1 MRKTLL
7 ITAGTICVVL
17 GTLGVFVPVL
27 PTTPFLLLA
36 AACYA
41 RSSHR
46 FYQWLIS
53 NRIFGRYIRNYREGK
68 GIPLRTKVVALTLLW
83 LTIGY
88 SAFFVLDSL
97 IVRLLLLAIAVGVT
111 FHLVLAKTYRGAK
124 PGTSGNAHDTEI

>member
-7 ITAGTICVVL
+7 ITAGTTCVLL
-17 GTLGVFVPVL
+17 GTLGVLIPVL

-41 RSSHR
+41 RSSDR

-53 NRIFGRYIRNYREGK
+53 NRLFGRYIRNYREGK

-97 IVRLLLLAIAVGVT
+97 ILRLLLLAIAIGVT
-111 FHLVLAKTYRGAK
+111 IHLVVARTYRGEDRS
-124 PGTSGNAHDTEI
+124 TSESSHSRQL